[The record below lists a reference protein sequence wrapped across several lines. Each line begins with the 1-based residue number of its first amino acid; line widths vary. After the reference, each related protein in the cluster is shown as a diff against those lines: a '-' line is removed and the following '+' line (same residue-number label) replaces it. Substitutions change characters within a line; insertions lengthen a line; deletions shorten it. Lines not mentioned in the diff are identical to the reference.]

1 MGQSETSMSDAKT
14 IDKVP
19 PRSAVIPVV
28 SAGSR
33 LDQVL
38 SDQFPEFSRS
48 RLQQWIKQ
56 GLVELDGRPCKAKQR
71 VRGGEVIEL
80 WPVLQDEIDA
90 VAQAIELDV
99 VYEDPQLLVIDKP
112 AGLVMHPAAGNPD
125 GTLLNGLLNHCQSLQ
140 QIPRAG
146 IVHRLDKE
154 TSGLLVV
161 AKTLQSQHA
170 LVAQLQARSV
180 HREYLAIV
188 QGEMIAG
195 GTVDAPIGRHPVNR
209 LRMSV
214 QETGK
219 HAVTHYRIE
228 QRYRAHTL
236 LRVRLET
243 GRTHQI
249 RVHMRHIHHPLLG
262 DPLYGGRLRLPSG
275 IDEQLAG
282 ALKGFR
288 RQALHATR
296 LRLIHPESGEPVAWE
311 VPVPSDMQGLMDL
324 LSEDAQ
330 Q

>member
-1 MGQSETSMSDAKT
+1 
-14 IDKVP
+14 
-19 PRSAVIPVV
+19 
-28 SAGSR
+28 
-33 LDQVL
+33 VL

-48 RLQQWIKQ
+48 RLQQWIKLD
-56 GLVELDGRPCKAKQR
+56 LVTLDGRPCKAKQR
-71 VRGGEVIEL
+71 IRGGELIEL
-80 WPVLQDEIDA
+80 QPIPQDEVEDE
-90 VAQAIELDV
+90 AQAIELDV
-99 VYEDPQLLVIDKP
+99 VYEDAHLLVINKP

-125 GTLLNGLLNHCQSLQ
+125 GTLLNGLLNHYQPLQ

-170 LVAQLQARSV
+170 LVEQLQARSV
-180 HREYLAIV
+180 KREYLAIV

-209 LRMSV
+209 LRMTV
-214 QETGK
+214 HETGK

-249 RVHMRHIHHPLLG
+249 RVHMHHIRHPLLG
-262 DPLYGGRLRLPSG
+262 DPLYGGRLKLPAG
-275 IDEQLAG
+275 ISDEMAA
-282 ALKGFR
+282 ALKDFK
-288 RQALHATR
+288 RQALHAIR
-296 LRLIHPESGEPVAWE
+296 LELSHPETAEQMAWESPVPADMQRLI
-311 VPVPSDMQGLMDL
+311 DL
-324 LSEDAQ
+324 LGKDAKA
-330 Q
+330 

>member
-1 MGQSETSMSDAKT
+1 MSDANI

-19 PRSAVIPVV
+19 PRSVVIPETY
-28 SAGSR
+28 AGSR

-48 RLQQWIKQ
+48 RLQQWIKL
-56 GLVELDGRPCKAKQR
+56 GLVALNGYPCKAKQR
-71 VRGGEVIEL
+71 VRGGELIEL
-80 WPVLQDEIDA
+80 QPIPQDEVEDE
-90 VAQAIELDV
+90 AQAIELDV
-99 VYEDPQLLVIDKP
+99 VYEDAHLLVINKP

-125 GTLLNGLLNHCQSLQ
+125 GTLLNGLLNHYQPLQ

-170 LVAQLQARSV
+170 LVEQLQARSV
-180 HREYLAIV
+180 KREYLAIV

-209 LRMSV
+209 LRMTV
-214 QETGK
+214 HETGK

-228 QRYRAHTL
+228 QRYPAHTL

-249 RVHMRHIHHPLLG
+249 RVHMRHIRHPLLG
-262 DPLYGGRLRLPSG
+262 DPLYGGRLRLPAG
-275 IDEQLAG
+275 ISDELA
-282 ALKGFR
+282 AAIKDFK

-296 LRLIHPESGEPVAWE
+296 LELRHPETAEHMAWEAPVPADMQRLI
-311 VPVPSDMQGLMDL
+311 DL
-324 LSEDAQ
+324 LMQDANL
-330 Q
+330 

>member
-1 MGQSETSMSDAKT
+1 MSDANF

-19 PRSAVIPVV
+19 PRSVVIPEEY
-28 SAGSR
+28 AGSR

-48 RLQQWIKQ
+48 RLQHWIKL

-71 VRGGEVIEL
+71 IRGGELINL
-80 WPVLQDEIDA
+80 RPIPQDEVEA
-90 VAQAIELDV
+90 EAQAIELDL
-99 VYEDPQLLVIDKP
+99 VYEDEHLLVINKP

-125 GTLLNGLLNHCQSLQ
+125 GTLLNGLLNHYRPLQ

-170 LVAQLQARSV
+170 LVGQLQARSV
-180 HREYLAIV
+180 KREYLAIV

-209 LRMSV
+209 LRMTV
-214 QETGK
+214 HETGK

-228 QRYRAHTL
+228 QRFRAHTL

-249 RVHMRHIHHPLLG
+249 RVHMRHIRHPLLG
-262 DPLYGGRLRLPSG
+262 DPLYGGRLKLPSA
-275 IDEQLAG
+275 INDELA
-282 ALKGFR
+282 AAIKGFR

-296 LRLIHPESGEPVAWE
+296 LELIHPETGEQVAWE
-311 VPVPSDMQGLMDL
+311 APVPADMQQMIDL
-324 LSEDAQ
+324 LAEDAGL
-330 Q
+330 

>member
-1 MGQSETSMSDAKT
+1 MSDAKI

-19 PRSAVIPVV
+19 PRSVVIPEA

-38 SDQFPEFSRS
+38 SGHFPEFSRS
-48 RLQQWIKQ
+48 RLQQWIKL
-56 GLVELDGRPCKAKQR
+56 GLVALDGRPCKAKQR
-71 VRGGEVIEL
+71 VRGGELIEL
-80 WPVLQDEIDA
+80 QPIPQDEVEDE
-90 VAQAIELDV
+90 AQAIELNV
-99 VYEDPQLLVIDKP
+99 VYEDTHLLVINKP

-125 GTLLNGLLNHCQSLQ
+125 GTLLNGLLNHYQPLQ

-161 AKTLQSQHA
+161 AKNLQSQHA
-170 LVAQLQARSV
+170 LVEQLQARSV
-180 HREYLAIV
+180 KREYLAIV

-209 LRMSV
+209 LRMTV
-214 QETGK
+214 HETGK

-249 RVHMRHIHHPLLG
+249 RVHMHHIRHPLLG
-262 DPLYGGRLRLPSG
+262 DPLYGGRLKLPAG
-275 IDEQLAG
+275 ISDELAG
-282 ALKGFR
+282 ALKDFK

-296 LRLIHPESGEPVAWE
+296 LELRHPDTAEQMAWEAPVPADMQRLIA
-311 VPVPSDMQGLMDL
+311 L
-324 LSEDAQ
+324 LSEDAKA
-330 Q
+330 

>member
-1 MGQSETSMSDAKT
+1 MSDARI

-19 PRSAVIPVV
+19 PRSVVIPDGC
-28 SAGSR
+28 AGNR

-48 RLQQWIKQ
+48 RLQQWIKM
-56 GLVELDGRPCKAKQR
+56 GLVELDGCPCKAKQR
-71 VRGGEVIEL
+71 VRGGEQITL
-80 WPVLQDEIDA
+80 WPTLRDEMEDEP
-90 VAQAIELDV
+90 QAIALDV
-99 VYEDPQLLVIDKP
+99 VYEDAQLLVINKP

-180 HREYLAIV
+180 KREYLAVV

-195 GTVDAPIGRHPVNR
+195 GSVDAPIGRHPVNR
-209 LRMSV
+209 LRMCV
-214 QETGK
+214 HETGK
-219 HAVTHYRIE
+219 QAITHYRIE

-249 RVHMRHIHHPLLG
+249 RVHMHHIRHPLLG
-262 DPLYGGRLRLPSG
+262 DPLYGGRLKLP
-275 IDEQLAG
+275 AG
-282 ALKGFR
+282 VSDKLTAVLKGFR

-296 LRLIHPESGEPVAWE
+296 LELCHPVTAQPLSWKA
-311 VPVPSDMQGLMDL
+311 PVPADMQQLIDCL
-324 LSEDAQ
+324 VEDAKA
-330 Q
+330 

>member
-1 MGQSETSMSDAKT
+1 MSDANF

-19 PRSAVIPVV
+19 PRSVVIPEEY
-28 SAGSR
+28 AGSR

-48 RLQQWIKQ
+48 RLQHWIKL

-71 VRGGEVIEL
+71 IRGGELINL
-80 WPVLQDEIDA
+80 RPIPQDEVEA
-90 VAQAIELDV
+90 EAQAIEIDL
-99 VYEDPQLLVIDKP
+99 VYEDEHLLVINKP

-125 GTLLNGLLNHCQSLQ
+125 GTLLNGLLHHHRPLQ

-170 LVAQLQARSV
+170 LVGQLQARSV
-180 HREYLAIV
+180 KREYLAIV

-209 LRMSV
+209 LRMTV
-214 QETGK
+214 HETGK

-228 QRYRAHTL
+228 QRFRAHTL

-249 RVHMRHIHHPLLG
+249 RVHMRHIRHPLLG
-262 DPLYGGRLRLPSG
+262 DPLYGGRLKLPSA
-275 IDEQLAG
+275 INDELA
-282 ALKGFR
+282 AAIKGFR

-296 LRLIHPESGEPVAWE
+296 LELIHPETGEQVAWE
-311 VPVPSDMQGLMDL
+311 AQVPADMQQLIDL
-324 LSEDAQ
+324 LAEDAKL
-330 Q
+330 